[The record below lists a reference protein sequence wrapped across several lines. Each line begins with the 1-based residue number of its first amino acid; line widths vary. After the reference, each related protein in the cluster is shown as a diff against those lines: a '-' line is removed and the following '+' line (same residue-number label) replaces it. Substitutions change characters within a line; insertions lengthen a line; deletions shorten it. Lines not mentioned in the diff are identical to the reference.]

1 MNRPIGPM
9 RALECS
15 LLRGGTSKG
24 VFFGAGILP
33 PPGAERDAWI
43 LRVLGSPDLR
53 QIDGL
58 GGADRLTSKIAIVE
72 ASTREDCDVDYL
84 FAQVDPRHAEVDW
97 QRNCGNLAAAAAVY
111 ALNRGLAAAGVD
123 ADVATVRIHQVNTGR
138 RVVARVP
145 LASGQPAVHGD
156 YALGGVPGT
165 GARIDLDFRDFA
177 ASALGRG
184 VLPTRRVTDTLQ
196 LTGGLALNVTL
207 LDFANLHAFVRLVDL
222 LPHAAEHTVDTLGA
236 DTVLLGRL
244 AEVHAAVR
252 QRIEQ
257 TGNETASRPTAD
269 PILYLLAPASD
280 YVTLNGEKVLHTG
293 YDLRSFSFANGRFS
307 KAHPVS
313 GALALAVATQV
324 KDSVVHRL
332 CGPAMPVHDRDF
344 RIGHPGGLLDVGAKV
359 DDTGEQPHV
368 LEASLARTARLL
380 FDGRAYITV

>member
-123 ADVATVRIHQVNTGR
+123 ADVAT
-138 RVVARVP
+138 
-145 LASGQPAVHGD
+145 AVSYTH
-156 YALGGVPGT
+156 LT
-165 GARIDLDFRDFA
+165 
-177 ASALGRG
+177 
-184 VLPTRRVTDTLQ
+184 LPT
-196 LTGGLALNVTL
+196 
-207 LDFANLHAFVRLVDL
+207 
-222 LPHAAEHTVDTLGA
+222 
-236 DTVLLGRL
+236 
-244 AEVHAAVR
+244 
-252 QRIEQ
+252 
-257 TGNETASRPTAD
+257 
-269 PILYLLAPASD
+269 
-280 YVTLNGEKVLHTG
+280 
-293 YDLRSFSFANGRFS
+293 
-307 KAHPVS
+307 KA
-313 GALALAVATQV
+313 
-324 KDSVVHRL
+324 
-332 CGPAMPVHDRDF
+332 
-344 RIGHPGGLLDVGAKV
+344 
-359 DDTGEQPHV
+359 
-368 LEASLARTARLL
+368 
-380 FDGRAYITV
+380 